1 MLSEIGWQQT
11 MDGQGRC
18 KHARE
23 TGNKVLLDEYNN
35 KSLRAKKD
43 KSVLVIEIVPIYVEA
58 GACRNQ

>member
-1 MLSEIGWQQT
+1 